1 MIGGSSLKHCAIILT
16 LAASS
21 FAASGLTACSR
32 SAPPRP
38 PAEWPIYGGG
48 NANIRYSPL
57 TQITRDNV
65 KQLQQAWTFD
75 SGDAFPGSELQCNPI
90 IVNGTMYATTPK
102 VNVVAL
108 DAATG
113 TQKWR
118 FDPHQGRRV
127 LGKMRNRGV
136 TYWSD
141 GGGAEAA
148 NAVNSPSGA
157 GADSKPA
164 DERIFVAVRQYLYA
178 LNAKTGEPIPAFGV
192 NGRVDLRDGLRE
204 GERNMVSFSTPGI
217 IFKDLLIV
225 GSTTS
230 ENLPTPPGD
239 VRAFDV
245 RTGKLRWTFHTIP
258 RPGEFGHDTWPADAW
273 KYAGSANNWTGMS
286 LDEKRGL
293 VFVPTGSAA
302 YDFYG
307 GNRPGDNLYANA
319 LIALK
324 AATGERVWHFQTVR
338 HDIWDRDLPT
348 PPNLVTV
355 MRDGKQV
362 DAVAQ
367 LTKSGFVYLFERETG
382 KPLFPIE
389 DRKYPTSDLEGEV
402 TAPTQPLPIAPKPF
416 ARQRLTADMLTTR
429 TPAAQAAALA
439 KFKMLRSDGQFIPGS
454 REGTII
460 FPGYDGGAEWGGS
473 AFDPESSL
481 LYVNSN
487 EMAWILTMVK
497 PPAPDKK
504 AKKIDAQSL
513 YQKECGTCHGKDFKG
528 APPEF
533 PPLTNIDSKYN
544 RAEAFA
550 LLAEG
555 SGRMPAFERLGGP
568 SLRAIIEY
576 VYSGGVTKTEVAS
589 SGPSPMDMPYL
600 SDGYVK
606 FLDPDGYPAVSPPW
620 GTLNAI
626 NLSTGEYAWTIRFG
640 EYPEL
645 AAKGLTNTGTENYG
659 GPVVTAGGILFIGAT
674 NYDKKFRAFDKK
686 TGELLW
692 ETTLPFAGNA
702 TPSVYEVGGRQ
713 FVVIA
718 AGGGKSKEPPGA
730 KYVAF
735 ALPVDAAR

>member
-1 MIGGSSLKHCAIILT
+1 MMTSRAGFRSTAGAVVMWTAALAMGVLIHNIL
-16 LAASS
+16 
-21 FAASGLTACSR
+21 SGTRPAT
-32 SAPPRP
+32 PPV
-38 PAEWPIYGGG
+38 EWRIYGGG

-90 IVNGTMYATTPK
+90 IVHGTLYATTPK

-113 TQKWR
+113 QQKWR

-136 TYWSD
+136 TYWTDASAD
-141 GGGAEAA
+141 AI
-148 NAVNSPSGA
+148 NSASSGR
-157 GADSKPA
+157 SMSTA

-178 LNAKTGEPIPAFGV
+178 LNAKTGQPIPTFGV

-204 GERNMVSFSTPGI
+204 GERGMVSFSTPGI
-217 IFKDLLIV
+217 IFNDLLIV

-245 RTGKLRWTFHTIP
+245 RTGKIRWTFHTIP
-258 RPGEFGHDTWPADAW
+258 RPGEFGHDTWPKDAW
-273 KYAGSANNWTGMS
+273 QYAGSANNWTGMA

-307 GNRPGDNLYANA
+307 GNRPGDNLFANA
-319 LIALK
+319 LIALN

-338 HDIWDRDLPT
+338 HDIWDRDLPA

-355 MRDGKQV
+355 TRNGRQV

-367 LTKSGFVYLFERETG
+367 LTKSGFVYLFERQTG

-389 DRKYPTSDLEGEV
+389 NRRYPTSDLDGEI
-402 TAPTQPLPIAPKPF
+402 TAPKQPLPIVPKPF

-429 TPAAQAAALA
+429 TPAANAAALA
-439 KFKMLRSDGQFIPGS
+439 RFKMLRSDGQFIPGS
-454 REGTII
+454 RQGTII
-460 FPGYDGGAEWGGS
+460 FPGYDGGAEWGGA
-473 AFDPESSL
+473 AFDPDTSL

-497 PPAPDKK
+497 PPAPDKT
-504 AKKIDAQSL
+504 AKKVDAQAL

-533 PPLTNIDSKYN
+533 PPLTNIDDKYN
-544 RAEAFA
+544 NAEAIA
-550 LLAEG
+550 MLSEG
-555 SGRMPAFERLGGP
+555 SGRMPSFARLGKDA
-568 SLRAIIEY
+568 LRAILDYIN
-576 VYSGGVTKTEVAS
+576 SGGQTRTEVAS
-589 SGPSPMDMPYL
+589 TGPSPMDMPYL

-606 FLDPDGYPAVSPPW
+606 FLDPEGYPAVSPPW

-626 NLSTGEYAWTIRFG
+626 NLSTGEYAWTIPFG

-645 AAKGLTNTGTENYG
+645 AAKGIKNTGTENYG
-659 GPVVTAGGILFIGAT
+659 GPVVTAGGLLFIGAT
-674 NYDKKFRAFDKK
+674 NYDRKFRALDKK

-702 TPSVYEVGGRQ
+702 TPSVYEVKGRQ

-730 KYVAF
+730 RYVAF